1 MCLFGYYM
9 AKLKGFNY
17 QCCSK
22 SVVTTSRSSCDFV
35 LASDCSRLNIDN
47 Y

>member
-17 QCCSK
+17 PCCSK
-22 SVVTTSRSSCDFV
+22 SVVTTSRRYKV
-35 LASDCSRLNIDN
+35 VVILIWPQTAVG
-47 Y
+47 